1 VAEPAGIAAA
11 RERARRFGGW
21 HPAEALVWVA
31 AVGAFFVLPDY
42 MALGTQALIGVLFAL
57 SLDLILGYAGIVTLG
72 HAAYFGIGAYAAG
85 MLSAHLG
92 WHEPLSGLVF
102 AAAVAAAYGFVTG
115 IVLLRYHGLTLLMLT
130 LVAAILL
137 HETANAWSS
146 VTGGFDGLLGI
157 TPAPLFGIFEYD
169 LWGRTHYGYALAVL
183 LLCFLAARRIVT
195 SPFGRS
201 LVGLRENARRMRAL
215 GAPVHAR
222 LVLVY
227 TLSCAMAG
235 IAGGLFAQTNAF
247 VTMDVMSFLRSG
259 TVIIV
264 LILGG
269 LGRLYGAFLGG
280 VVYSVLE
287 DQLAKGSPEFWEF
300 GIGLVLVALVL
311 FARDGLT
318 GLALRGWRRLA
329 RT

>member
-1 VAEPAGIAAA
+1 VAETALAAA
-11 RERARRFGGW
+11 RARAERFGRW
-21 HPAEALVWVA
+21 HPAESLVWLA
-31 AVGAFFVLPDY
+31 AIAAFFVFPDY

-85 MLSAHLG
+85 MLSAHLD
-92 WHEPLSGLVF
+92 WHEPLTGLVF
-102 AAAVAAAYGFVTG
+102 AAAVAALYGFVTG

-157 TPAPLFGIFEYD
+157 APAPLFGTFEYD
-169 LWGRTHYGYALAVL
+169 LWGRTHYWYVLAVL
-183 LLCFLAARRIVT
+183 FLCFLAARRLVH
-195 SPFGRS
+195 SPFGRA
-201 LVGLRENARRMRAL
+201 LVGLRENSRRMHAL
-215 GAPVHAR
+215 GAPVYWR
-222 LVLVY
+222 LVQIY
-227 TLSCAMAG
+227 AISCAMAG

-247 VTMDVMSFLRSG
+247 ITMDVMSFLRSG

-269 LGRLYGAFLGG
+269 VGRLYGAFLGG
-280 VVYSVLE
+280 VIYAVLE
-287 DQLAKGSPEFWEF
+287 DQLAKASPEFWEF
-300 GIGLVLVALVL
+300 GVGLALVCLVL
-311 FARDGLT
+311 FARDGIT
-318 GLALRGWRRLA
+318 GVVTRTWRRV
-329 RT
+329 RS

>member
-1 VAEPAGIAAA
+1 VTPEALAAA
-11 RERARRFGGW
+11 RARAAAHGRWR
-21 HPAEALVWVA
+21 PAEALVWLGAVA
-31 AVGAFFVLPDY
+31 AYFAFPGY
-42 MALGTQALIGVLFAL
+42 MALGAQVLIVVLFAL
-57 SLDLILGYAGIVTLG
+57 SLDLILGYAGIVSLG
-72 HAAYFGIGAYAAG
+72 HAAYFGVGAYAAG
-85 MLSAHLG
+85 MLSAHLQ
-92 WHEPLSGLVF
+92 WHEPLTGLAF
-102 AAAVAAAYGFVTG
+102 AGLCAAAYGFVTG
-115 IVLLRYHGLTLLMLT
+115 WILLRYHGLTLLMLT

-137 HETANAWSS
+137 HEAANAWSS

-157 TPAPLFGIFEYD
+157 APAPLLGVFAYD
-169 LWGRTHYGYALAVL
+169 LWGHTHYWYALAVL
-183 LLCFLAARRIVT
+183 FLCFLAARQVVH

-201 LVGLRENARRMRAL
+201 LVGLRENTRRMHAL

-227 TLSCAMAG
+227 TLSCGMAG

-280 VVYSVLE
+280 VVYTVLE

-300 GIGLVLVALVL
+300 GIGLALVALVL

-318 GLALRGWRRLA
+318 GLALRGWQRLRRPA
-329 RT
+329 